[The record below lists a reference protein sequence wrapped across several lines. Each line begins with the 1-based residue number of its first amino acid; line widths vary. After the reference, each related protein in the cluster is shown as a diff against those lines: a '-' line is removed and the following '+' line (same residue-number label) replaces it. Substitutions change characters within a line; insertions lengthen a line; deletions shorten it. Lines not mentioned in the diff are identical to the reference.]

1 MLKKLQKKSEGF
13 TIIEVMIVLAI
24 AGLILLIVFL
34 AIPALQR
41 NSRNTQRK
49 SEAAAIAS
57 AYSEFVNNH
66 GGKVPVAAD
75 LTAITNNAKLSF
87 YSSANISFDALVD
100 ASTADPAAPDTDHVV
115 IVTHAKCDAQIDY
128 GTTQGTDA
136 SPTSSVRYSSRGGV
150 VVYTVEGGSGNTTT
164 CISAN

>member
-66 GGKVPVAAD
+66 GGRTPVAAD
-75 LTAITNNAKLSF
+75 LAAIKNNAKLSF
-87 YSSANISFDALVD
+87 YDPANITLEDTSGAL
-100 ASTADPAAPDTDHVV
+100 TQPDTDHAV
-115 IVTHAKCDAQIDY
+115 IVTKAKCDATLDFKTD
-128 GTTQGTDA
+128 GTG
-136 SPTSSVRYSSRGGV
+136 SVQPSSRGGV
-150 VVYTVEGGSGNTTT
+150 VVFTTEGGGGASSSTTT